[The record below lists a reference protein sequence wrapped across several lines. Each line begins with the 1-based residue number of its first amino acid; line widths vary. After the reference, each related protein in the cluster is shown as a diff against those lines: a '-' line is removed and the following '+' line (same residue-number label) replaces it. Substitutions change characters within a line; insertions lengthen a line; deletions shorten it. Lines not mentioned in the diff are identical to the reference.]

1 MMGRTENGEEQWAV
15 PTYSN
20 RIRARNKIDR
30 GATARTH
37 QQDKYIRKNRPRQRN
52 PVNYAQVREAMKA
65 IDIKIL
71 GENINESKENAGP
84 LEKSEQL

>member
-1 MMGRTENGEEQWAV
+1 MGRTENGEEQWAV

-30 GATARTH
+30 GAPGRTNQH
-37 QQDKYIRKNRPRQRN
+37 DKYIEKNRPRQRN
-52 PVNYAQVREAMKA
+52 PVNYAQVREAMKS
-65 IDIKIL
+65 IDVKIL
-71 GENINESKENAGP
+71 GESINESKENAGP